1 MTNDAHDHHDHDHD
15 DLPEDVPHSQIHP
28 PDYEVVSMIAA
39 RGCRHCGM
47 IVAGTRLFEH
57 RKFHDELDK
66 LGLALNGEVV
76 QVAAT
81 LGDPAAAAPGKT
93 KKKSKKGK

>member
-1 MTNDAHDHHDHDHD
+1 MTNDAHDHDHDHD

-57 RKFHDELDK
+57 NAFHDQLAK

-76 QVAAT
+76 QVAVT